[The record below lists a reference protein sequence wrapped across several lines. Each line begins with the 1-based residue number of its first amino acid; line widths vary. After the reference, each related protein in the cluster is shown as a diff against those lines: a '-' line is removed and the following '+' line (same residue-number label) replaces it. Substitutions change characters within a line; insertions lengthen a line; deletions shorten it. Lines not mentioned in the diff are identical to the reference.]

1 MLKLTKARQYESEG
15 PGLWSQR
22 LCLTKLSNL
31 EWVTQSVRLGCLS
44 LEQREV
50 ARQERKG
57 LCSLPVLSLPP
68 FPASRFPLTLFFCL
82 SHPVPAS
89 VCHGHSPLG
98 RAVIRLEIPN
108 LKELCKLST
117 AWGLLR
123 NLQCWSVGRGFTAV
137 SRININ
143 QTSKK
148 SDS

>member
-1 MLKLTKARQYESEG
+1 MLKLKKARQYESEG

-22 LCLTKLSNL
+22 LCLTKLSDL
-31 EWVTQSVRLGCLS
+31 GWVTQSVRLGCLS

-57 LCSLPVLSLPP
+57 LCCLPVLSLPP
-68 FPASRFPLTLFFCL
+68 LPASCFPLTLSFCL

-98 RAVIRLEIPN
+98 RAVMRL
-108 LKELCKLST
+108 LKELSKLST
-117 AWGLLR
+117 ACGVLR
-123 NLQCWSVGRGFTAV
+123 NLQCSSVGRGFTAV

-148 SDS
+148 SES